1 MSYFSGISSAETVS
15 AEVADV
21 NPCKRVKFAS
31 NAVFGENPKFVDQGL
46 LTAHTANKLKSVIS
60 PATRVRGLTDN
71 TGGLTSRHGI
81 SKVAA
86 NRVSEAK
93 AYSDYIRN
101 SEFETMKVF
110 EIRND
115 SGTRL
120 NEMTRPD
127 QTISRINLVSR
138 IDQNIS
144 RINMVSRIDPVS
156 LNNPVSRINPNSR
169 INSPIRPT
177 FNIPLTRQTGNIQL
191 T

>member
-1 MSYFSGISSAETVS
+1 M
-15 AEVADV
+15 
-21 NPCKRVKFAS
+21 
-31 NAVFGENPKFVDQGL
+31 
-46 LTAHTANKLKSVIS
+46 
-60 PATRVRGLTDN
+60 TDN
-71 TGGLTSRHGI
+71 TDGLTPSHGT

-93 AYSDYIRN
+93 AYSDYIKN
-101 SEFETMKVF
+101 SEFETIKVF

-127 QTISRINLVSR
+127 QNISQINLVSR
-138 IDQNIS
+138 IDP
-144 RINMVSRIDPVS
+144 D
-156 LNNPVSRINPNSR
+156 SRINPNSR

-177 FNIPLTRQTGNIQL
+177 FNIQL